1 MSSLIQFLK
10 DSSCRDQSGI
20 FIHQQRAQTDSKV
33 PRDWFSVGVPELLF
47 FLSLLLAVF
56 LIGFQRGAA
65 TRMASDRKHGLVDL
79 VGSFFSRV
87 LPDCC
92 CVWLVFFYRVSRN
105 IPFPPVSGASQPPD
119 DTASRWKS
127 DATRRFSI
135 IEDDKM
141 QSNDRWR
148 SPPTRARNM
157 RRINRVQ
164 NQRDEGTKTEY
175 LI

>member
-92 CVWLVFFYRVSRN
+92 CVWLVFFLPSFTEYSVSTRFWCE
-105 IPFPPVSGASQPPD
+105 PTAGRHGQPLEIRCNAALLD
-119 DTASRWKS
+119 NRRRQNAIQRSMEITSNQSEEHAQNKS
-127 DATRRFSI
+127 SAKSTRR
-135 IEDDKM
+135 
-141 QSNDRWR
+141 RH
-148 SPPTRARNM
+148 
-157 RRINRVQ
+157 
-164 NQRDEGTKTEY
+164 
-175 LI
+175 